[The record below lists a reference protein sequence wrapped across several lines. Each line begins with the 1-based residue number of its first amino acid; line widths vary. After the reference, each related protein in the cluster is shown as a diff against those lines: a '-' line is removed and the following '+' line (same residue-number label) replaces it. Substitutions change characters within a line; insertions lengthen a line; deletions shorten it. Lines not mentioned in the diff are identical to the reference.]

1 MIACGADE
9 VADADAR
16 ADRLGERRRVDDLA
30 RVVLREHRRQRLAL
44 EADRDVRVVLEDREV
59 VLGREPQQ
67 LAALLRAQRVAGRV
81 LEVGDDVREL
91 RLDAAGEQRAER
103 GRVDPVRLQLDH
115 VQVGAAVA
123 QVEQRAVVGR
133 RLDDDGVARVDE
145 QLEEERV
152 GLHRAVGD
160 EHLLDGDAVL
170 LGDPL
175 AQRHVADRRA
185 VRDRPA
191 GILLEGELRGLAQ
204 PLHVDDV
211 ERRRA
216 PGERDRVGHGLRR
229 YALSGR
235 ASPRC
240 RPAISATSVGV
251 WPTRTPR
258 ASSASCLAFAVPAVP
273 ETIAPAWPIVLPGG
287 AVKPAM

>member
-1 MIACGADE
+1 MKRASGSSRSSAVDDRVAAVAQRVLHGRDRAVHAPGAGELVHDRLGDHVRRDVGVGRDALDLLDQRGGPDE

-16 ADRLGERRRVDDLA
+16 ADRLGERGRVDDLA

-67 LAALLRAQRVAGRV
+67 LGALLRAQRVAGRV

-91 RLDAAGEQRAER
+91 GLHAAGEQRAQR

-133 RLDDDGVARVDE
+133 RLDDDRVARADE

-160 EHLLDGDAVL
+160 QHLLHA
-170 LGDPL
+170 
-175 AQRHVADRRA
+175 
-185 VRDRPA
+185 
-191 GILLEGELRGLAQ
+191 
-204 PLHVDDV
+204 
-211 ERRRA
+211 RRRA
-216 PGERDRVGHGLRR
+216 ARRSTRAAARSRPTCRTRSSRRDRSRR
-229 YALSGR
+229 PAARPR
-235 ASPRC
+235 AAPPRRRC
-240 RPAISATSVGV
+240 RATARPGR
-251 WPTRTPR
+251 TR
-258 ASSASCLAFAVPAVP
+258 SCR
-273 ETIAPAWPIVLPGG
+273 AWPRR
-287 AVKPAM
+287 